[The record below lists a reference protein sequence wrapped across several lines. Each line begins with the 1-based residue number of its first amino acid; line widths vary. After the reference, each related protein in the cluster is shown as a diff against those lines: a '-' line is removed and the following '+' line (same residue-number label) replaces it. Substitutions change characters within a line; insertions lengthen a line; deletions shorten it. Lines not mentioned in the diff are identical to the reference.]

1 MVVIVAYVLPLG
13 AAKLAA
19 VLYAHS
25 CHHTPL
31 WARGHLSQ
39 KSTVGA
45 GAHKRQMWLN
55 YGVCSSWGDWCM
67 MPWRHIQCLR
77 QL

>member
-25 CHHTPL
+25 CHHTPF

-45 GAHKRQMWLN
+45 GAHKRQM
-55 YGVCSSWGDWCM
+55 
-67 MPWRHIQCLR
+67 
-77 QL
+77 